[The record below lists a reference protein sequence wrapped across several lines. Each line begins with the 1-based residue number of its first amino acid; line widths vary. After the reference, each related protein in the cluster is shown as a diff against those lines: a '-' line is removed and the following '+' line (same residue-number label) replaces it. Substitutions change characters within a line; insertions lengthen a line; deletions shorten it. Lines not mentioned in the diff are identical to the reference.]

1 MWPRKSNGLGVMQ
14 YREIGNT
21 DIKVSVLGFG
31 RMRLPTHG
39 DVANVDKPASID
51 MLRYAIDHGINYF

>member
-39 DVANVDKPASID
+39 DVANVDNAGC
-51 MLRYAIDHGINYF
+51 A